1 MRRRLTRRFR
11 LETVLRV
18 RQRQLDM
25 RAMALAETQ
34 AGIGK
39 AQRRRNEL
47 TAMQRDALLDA
58 DARTREAFDASD
70 VRRFFQ
76 YERHLARNVVET
88 DARLAELRKVAD
100 DRRAELEEASRK
112 KRAIERLR
120 ERHAKAVEDA
130 YRYWEQRA
138 NDEIASSRAHRTR
151 GKDRR

>member
-1 MRRRLTRRFR
+1 MRKRASRRFR

-18 RQRQLDM
+18 RKRQEDL

-39 AQRRRNEL
+39 AQRRREEL
-47 TAMQRDALLDA
+47 TAMQRSALTEA
-58 DARTREAFDASD
+58 SARTRAAFDAAD
-70 VRRFFQ
+70 IRRFFQ

-88 DARLAELRKVAD
+88 DARLAELHGIAD
-100 DRRAELEEASRK
+100 NRRVELEEASRK

-120 ERHAKAVEDA
+120 DRHAQTVAEA
-130 YRYWEQRA
+130 YRYWEQRVS
-138 NDEIASSRAHRTR
+138 DEVASSRAHQAR

>member
-1 MRRRLTRRFR
+1 MRKRASRRFR

-18 RQRQLDM
+18 RKRQEDL

-47 TAMQRDALLDA
+47 TAMQRSALTDAS
-58 DARTREAFDASD
+58 ARTQEAFDAAD

-88 DARLAELRKVAD
+88 DARLAQMQDIAD
-100 DRRAELEEASRK
+100 NRRVELEEASRK

-120 ERHAKAVEDA
+120 DRHAQTVDEA
-130 YRYWEQRA
+130 YRYWEQRVS
-138 NDEIASSRAHRTR
+138 DEVASSRAHQAR